1 MAANSESS
9 TSKPTGLLA
18 QLSRFGMSGGIGA
31 VVDYSSVLLFVALGV
46 LPELARGLS
55 FCCGSTTA
63 YLLNRL
69 WTFNSRRN
77 AREVGLV
84 ASIYALTFL
93 LVLAVNAIALRLLPD
108 AWWTVTVAWVLSQGI
123 GTTFNFVVQRILVFQ
138 R

>member
-1 MAANSESS
+1 MAANSASS
-9 TSKPTGLLA
+9 TSKPTGLFA

-46 LPELARGLS
+46 FPEVARGLS
-55 FCCGSTTA
+55 FCCGSITA

-84 ASIYALTFL
+84 AGIYALTFL
-93 LVLAVNAIALRLLPD
+93 IVLAVNAIALRLLPD
-108 AWWTVTVAWVLSQGI
+108 GWWTVTLAWVLSQGI
-123 GTTFNFVVQRILVFQ
+123 GTTFNFVTQRTLVFQ